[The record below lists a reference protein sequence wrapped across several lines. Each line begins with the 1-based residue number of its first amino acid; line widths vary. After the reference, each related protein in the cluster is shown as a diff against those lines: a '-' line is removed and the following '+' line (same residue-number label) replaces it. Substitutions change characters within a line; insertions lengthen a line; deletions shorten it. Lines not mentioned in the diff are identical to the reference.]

1 MYRLLSPF
9 ETGLCSW
16 MFVTGDQTRAVVFA
30 FNTQYYEVMW
40 NYPRLKLRGLRED
53 VQYKVQPFHIGD
65 TYNLSGRTLA
75 SAGLL
80 VMFNGDSEALLFI
93 LDQI

>member
-1 MYRLLSPF
+1 MSPF

-16 MFVTGDQTRAVVFA
+16 MFVSEDQTRAVVFA
-30 FNTQYYEVMW
+30 FNTQFYEVMW

-53 VQYKVQPFHIGD
+53 VQYKVQPFDAGEP
-65 TYNLSGRTLA
+65 YNLSGRTLT
-75 SAGLL
+75 SAGLI
-80 VMFNGDSEALLFI
+80 VMFNGDAEALLFI